1 MSDRLFGMILILMIL
16 CAMIWLAKKT
26 RELSEEEDGQD
37 DFAFLTVREQI
48 AAAKETSD
56 ALGEAEQLITDMQ
69 ECTPDDVIIMRIE
82 WVGHDDEEHGME
94 LYCDGSNTAAE
105 CLAEIGEREAHEL
118 EQLLSRQCAILSGHK
133 RSRQSCRQ
141 SYGFVRGEESDD
153 VDEALRGMRRGDPC

>member
-1 MSDRLFGMILILMIL
+1 MSDKLFGMVLILMIL
-16 CAMIWLAKKT
+16 CTMIWLAKKT
-26 RELSEEEDGQD
+26 RELAEEEDGQD
-37 DFAFLTVREQI
+37 DFAYLTVREQI
-48 AAAKETSD
+48 AEAKETSD

-82 WVGHDDEEHGME
+82 WIGHDDEEHEME

-141 SYGFVRGEESDD
+141 RYVFARGEESDD
-153 VDEALRGMRRGDPC
+153 VDEALHGMRRGDPC

>member
-26 RELSEEEDGQD
+26 RELAEEEDGQD
-37 DFAFLTVREQI
+37 DFAYLTVREQI

-82 WVGHDDEEHGME
+82 WVGHDDEEHEME
-94 LYCDGSNTAAE
+94 LYCDGSTTAAE

-118 EQLLSRQCAILSGHK
+118 EQLLSRQCAVLSGHK

-141 SYGFVRGEESDD
+141 RYGFARGEEGDD

>member
-26 RELSEEEDGQD
+26 RELAGEEDGQD

-48 AAAKETSD
+48 AEAKATSD

-82 WVGHDDEEHGME
+82 WVGHDDEEHEME

-133 RSRQSCRQ
+133 RRRQSSRR
-141 SYGFVRGEESDD
+141 SYAAARGEEGD
-153 VDEALRGMRRGDPC
+153 VDETLRGMRGADLC

>member
-37 DFAFLTVREQI
+37 DFAYLTVREQI

-82 WVGHDDEEHGME
+82 WVGHDDEEHEME

-141 SYGFVRGEESDD
+141 RYGFARGEESGD
-153 VDEALRGMRRGDPC
+153 VDESLRGMRGADLC

>member
-1 MSDRLFGMILILMIL
+1 MNDRLFGMILILMIL
-16 CAMIWLAKKT
+16 CTMIWLAKKT

-37 DFAFLTVREQI
+37 DFAYLTVREQI
-48 AAAKETSD
+48 AEAKATSD

-82 WVGHDDEEHGME
+82 WVGHDDEEHEME

-118 EQLLSRQCAILSGHK
+118 EQLLSRQCAILSGNK
-133 RSRQSCRQ
+133 RRRQSSRR
-141 SYGFVRGEESDD
+141 SYAAERGEEDD
-153 VDEALRGMRRGDPC
+153 VDEALRGMRGADLC